1 MKPISQIEES
11 ELTNM
16 KRMFLGKSELMVPNI
31 ALGCMSM
38 GKLSP
43 EEARKVVNNALDLE
57 IDFFDLA
64 DIYGGGK
71 AEEVLGKVIEMD
83 PSIREKMLIQSK
95 VGIRKD
101 SYDFTK
107 EHLLTSVDGI
117 LKRLQTDYLDVL
129 LLHRPDALAE
139 PGVVA
144 EVFDELEKSGKVR
157 NFGVSNHNPYQ
168 IELLKNY
175 VKQPLVANQM
185 QFSVMHTGMVD
196 VGINVNTKFDSGI
209 NRDGG
214 VLDYCRLEDIT
225 LQAWSPIKSG
235 GDIFVD
241 NKDYPEVNAK
251 LKEIGE
257 RYGLSNSATAIA
269 WILRHPANIQAIVGT
284 MTPERLTDYAKA
296 SEIRITHEEW
306 YEIYQAA
313 GNKLP

>member
-1 MKPISQIEES
+1 
-11 ELTNM
+11 M
-16 KRMFLGKSELMVPNI
+16 KRLFLGKSELLVPNI
-31 ALGCMSM
+31 GLGCMSM

-43 EEARKVVNNALDLE
+43 EEASKVVNNALDLE

-71 AEEVLGKVIEMD
+71 AEETLGKVIEMD
-83 PSIREKMLIQSK
+83 PSIRERMLIQSK
-95 VGIRKD
+95 AGIRKG
-101 SYDFTK
+101 SYDFSK
-107 EHLLTSVDGI
+107 EHLLTSVDEI

-129 LLHRPDALAE
+129 LLHRPDALVE
-139 PGVVA
+139 PEIVA

-157 NFGVSNHNPYQ
+157 NFGVSNHNPNQ
-168 IELLKNY
+168 IELLKRY
-175 VKQPLVANQM
+175 VKQPLIVNQM

-196 VGINVNTKFDSGI
+196 AGINVNTKFDSGI
-209 NRDGG
+209 NRDGEI
-214 VLDYCRLEDIT
+214 LDYSRLEDIT

-241 NKDYPEVNAK
+241 NENYPEVNAK

-257 RYGLSNSATAIA
+257 RYGLSNSAVAIA
-269 WILRHPANIQAIVGT
+269 WILRHPANMQAIVGT

-296 SEIRITHEEW
+296 SEVRMTHDEW
-306 YEIYQAA
+306 YEIYRAA

>member
-1 MKPISQIEES
+1 
-11 ELTNM
+11 M
-16 KRMFLGKSELMVPNI
+16 KRLFLGKSELLVPNI
-31 ALGCMSM
+31 GLGCMSM

-43 EEARKVVNNALDLE
+43 EEASKVINNALDLE

-71 AEEVLGKVIEMD
+71 AEETFGKVIEID
-83 PSIREKMLIQSK
+83 PSIRERMLIQSK
-95 VGIRKD
+95 AGIRKG
-101 SYDFTK
+101 SYDFSK

-129 LLHRPDALAE
+129 LLHRPDALVE
-139 PGVVA
+139 PEIVA

-157 NFGVSNHNPYQ
+157 NFGVSNHNPNQ
-168 IELLKNY
+168 IELLKRY
-175 VKQPLVANQM
+175 VKQPLIVNQM

-196 VGINVNTKFDSGI
+196 AGINVNTKFDSGI
-209 NRDGG
+209 NRDGEI
-214 VLDYCRLEDIT
+214 LDYSRLEDIT

-241 NKDYPEVNAK
+241 NENYPEVNAK

-257 RYGLSNSATAIA
+257 RYGLSNSAVAIA

-296 SEIRITHEEW
+296 SEVRITHDEW
-306 YEIYQAA
+306 YEIYRAA

>member
-1 MKPISQIEES
+1 
-11 ELTNM
+11 M
-16 KRMFLGKSELMVPNI
+16 KRLFLGKSELLVPNI
-31 ALGCMSM
+31 GLGCMSM

-43 EEARKVVNNALDLE
+43 EEASKVINNALDLE

-71 AEEVLGKVIEMD
+71 AEETFGKVIEID
-83 PSIREKMLIQSK
+83 PSIRERMLIQSK
-95 VGIRKD
+95 AGIRKG
-101 SYDFTK
+101 SYDFSK

-129 LLHRPDALAE
+129 LLHRPDALVE
-139 PGVVA
+139 PEVVA

-157 NFGVSNHNPYQ
+157 NFGVSNHNPNQ
-168 IELLKNY
+168 IELLKRY
-175 VKQPLVANQM
+175 VKQPLIVNQM

-196 VGINVNTKFDSGI
+196 AGINVNTKFDSGI
-209 NRDGG
+209 NRDGEI
-214 VLDYCRLEDIT
+214 LDYSRLEDIT

-241 NKDYPEVNAK
+241 NENYPEVNAK

-257 RYGLSNSATAIA
+257 RYGLSNSAVAIA

-296 SEIRITHEEW
+296 SEVRITHDEW
-306 YEIYQAA
+306 YEIYRAA

>member
-1 MKPISQIEES
+1 
-11 ELTNM
+11 M
-16 KRMFLGKSELMVPNI
+16 KRLFLGKSELLVPNI
-31 ALGCMSM
+31 GLGCMSM

-43 EEARKVVNNALDLE
+43 EEASKVINNALDLE

-71 AEEVLGKVIEMD
+71 AEETFGKVIEMD
-83 PSIREKMLIQSK
+83 PSIRERMLIQSK
-95 VGIRKD
+95 AGIRKG
-101 SYDFTK
+101 SYDFSK

-129 LLHRPDALAE
+129 LLHRPDALVE
-139 PGVVA
+139 PEVVA

-157 NFGVSNHNPYQ
+157 NFGVSNHNPNQ
-168 IELLKNY
+168 IELLKRY
-175 VKQPLVANQM
+175 VKQPLIVNQM

-196 VGINVNTKFDSGI
+196 AGINVNTKSDSGI
-209 NRDGG
+209 NRDGEI
-214 VLDYCRLEDIT
+214 LDYSRLEDIT

-241 NKDYPEVNAK
+241 NENYPEVNAK

-257 RYGLSNSATAIA
+257 RYGLSNSAVAIA

-296 SEIRITHEEW
+296 SEVRITHDEW
-306 YEIYQAA
+306 YEIYRAA

>member
-1 MKPISQIEES
+1 
-11 ELTNM
+11 M
-16 KRMFLGKSELMVPNI
+16 KRLFLGKSELLVPNI
-31 ALGCMSM
+31 GLGCMSM

-43 EEARKVVNNALDLE
+43 EEASKVINNALDLE

-71 AEEVLGKVIEMD
+71 AEETFGKVIEMD
-83 PSIREKMLIQSK
+83 PSIRERMLIQSK
-95 VGIRKD
+95 AGIRKG
-101 SYDFTK
+101 SYDFSK

-129 LLHRPDALAE
+129 LLHRPDALVE
-139 PGVVA
+139 PEIVA

-157 NFGVSNHNPYQ
+157 NFGVSNHNPNQ
-168 IELLKNY
+168 IELLKRY
-175 VKQPLVANQM
+175 VKQPLIVNQM

-196 VGINVNTKFDSGI
+196 AGINVNTKSDSGI
-209 NRDGG
+209 NRDGEI
-214 VLDYCRLEDIT
+214 LDYSRLEDIT

-241 NKDYPEVNAK
+241 NENYPEVNAK

-257 RYGLSNSATAIA
+257 RYGLSNSAVAIA

-296 SEIRITHEEW
+296 SEVRITHDEW
-306 YEIYQAA
+306 YEIYRAA

>member
-1 MKPISQIEES
+1 
-11 ELTNM
+11 M
-16 KRMFLGKSELMVPNI
+16 KRLFLGKSELLVPNI
-31 ALGCMSM
+31 GLGCMSI

-43 EEARKVVNNALDLE
+43 EEASKVINNALDLE

-71 AEEVLGKVIEMD
+71 AEETFGKVIEMD
-83 PSIREKMLIQSK
+83 PSIRERMLIQSK
-95 VGIRKD
+95 AGIRKG
-101 SYDFTK
+101 SYDFSK

-129 LLHRPDALAE
+129 LLHRPDALVE
-139 PGVVA
+139 PEIVA

-157 NFGVSNHNPYQ
+157 NFGVSNHNPNQ
-168 IELLKNY
+168 IELLKRY
-175 VKQPLVANQM
+175 VKQPLIVNQM

-196 VGINVNTKFDSGI
+196 AGINVNTKFDGGI
-209 NRDGG
+209 NRDGEI
-214 VLDYCRLEDIT
+214 LDYSRLEDIT

-241 NKDYPEVNAK
+241 NENYPEVNAK

-257 RYGLSNSATAIA
+257 RYGLSNSAVAIA

-296 SEIRITHEEW
+296 SEVRITHDEW
-306 YEIYQAA
+306 YEIYRAA

>member
-1 MKPISQIEES
+1 
-11 ELTNM
+11 M

-43 EEARKVVNNALDLE
+43 DEASKVINNALDLE

-71 AEEVLGKVIEMD
+71 AEEIFGKVIEMD

-95 VGIRKD
+95 VGIRKG
-101 SYDFTK
+101 SYDFSK
-107 EHLLTSVDGI
+107 EHLIESVDGV

-129 LLHRPDALAE
+129 LLHRPDTLVE
-139 PGVVA
+139 PEIVA

-157 NFGVSNHNPYQ
+157 NFGVSNHNSYQ

-175 VKQPLVANQM
+175 VQQPLVANQL

-196 VGINVNTKFDSGI
+196 AGINVNTKFDSGI

-214 VLDYCRLEDIT
+214 VLDYSRLEAMTI
-225 LQAWSPIKSG
+225 QAWSPIKSG

-241 NKDYPEVNAK
+241 NKNYPEVNVK

-269 WILRHPANIQAIVGT
+269 WILRHPANMQAVVGT
-284 MTPERLTDYAKA
+284 MTLDRLTDYSKA
-296 SEIRITHEEW
+296 SEVRLTHDEW
-306 YEIYQAA
+306 YEIYRAA
-313 GNKLP
+313 GNELP

>member
-1 MKPISQIEES
+1 
-11 ELTNM
+11 M
-16 KRMFLGKSELMVPNI
+16 KRLFLGKSELLVPNI
-31 ALGCMSM
+31 GLGCMSM

-43 EEARKVVNNALDLE
+43 EEASKVINNALDLE

-71 AEEVLGKVIEMD
+71 AEETFGKVIEMD
-83 PSIREKMLIQSK
+83 PSIRERMLIQSK
-95 VGIRKD
+95 AGIRKG
-101 SYDFTK
+101 SYDFSK

-129 LLHRPDALAE
+129 LLHRPDALVE
-139 PGVVA
+139 PEVVA

-157 NFGVSNHNPYQ
+157 NFGVSNHNPNQ
-168 IELLKNY
+168 IELLKRY
-175 VKQPLVANQM
+175 VKQPLIVNQM

-196 VGINVNTKFDSGI
+196 AGINVNTKFDSGI
-209 NRDGG
+209 NRDGEI
-214 VLDYCRLEDIT
+214 LDYSRLEDIT

-241 NKDYPEVNAK
+241 NENYPEVNAK

-257 RYGLSNSATAIA
+257 RYGLSNSAVAIA

-296 SEIRITHEEW
+296 SEVRITHDEW
-306 YEIYQAA
+306 YEIYRAA

>member
-1 MKPISQIEES
+1 MD
-11 ELTNM
+11 M

-43 EEARKVVNNALDLE
+43 DKASKVINNALDLE

-71 AEEVLGKVIEMD
+71 AEEIFGKVIEMD

-95 VGIRKD
+95 VGIRKG
-101 SYDFTK
+101 SYDFSK
-107 EHLLTSVDGI
+107 EHLIESVDGV

-129 LLHRPDALAE
+129 LLHRPDALVE
-139 PGVVA
+139 PEIVA

-175 VKQPLVANQM
+175 VQQPLVANQL

-196 VGINVNTKFDSGI
+196 AGINVNTKFDSGI

-214 VLDYCRLEDIT
+214 VLDYSRLEAMTI
-225 LQAWSPIKSG
+225 QAWSPIKSG

-241 NKDYPEVNAK
+241 NKNYPEVNAK

-269 WILRHPANIQAIVGT
+269 WILRHPANMQAVVGT
-284 MTPERLTDYAKA
+284 MTPDRLTDYSKA
-296 SEIRITHEEW
+296 SEVRMTHDEW
-306 YEIYQAA
+306 YEIYRAA

>member
-1 MKPISQIEES
+1 
-11 ELTNM
+11 M
-16 KRMFLGKSELMVPNI
+16 KRLFLGKSELLVPNI
-31 ALGCMSM
+31 GLGCMSM

-43 EEARKVVNNALDLE
+43 EEASKVINNALDLE

-71 AEEVLGKVIEMD
+71 AEETFGKVIEMD
-83 PSIREKMLIQSK
+83 PSIRERMRIQSK
-95 VGIRKD
+95 AGSRKG
-101 SYDFTK
+101 SYDFSK

-129 LLHRPDALAE
+129 LLHRPDALVE
-139 PGVVA
+139 PEVVA

-157 NFGVSNHNPYQ
+157 NIGVSNHNPNQ
-168 IELLKNY
+168 IELLKRY
-175 VKQPLVANQM
+175 VKQPLIVNQM

-196 VGINVNTKFDSGI
+196 AGINVNTKSDSGI
-209 NRDGG
+209 NRDGEI
-214 VLDYCRLEDIT
+214 LDYSRLEDIT

-241 NKDYPEVNAK
+241 NENYPEVNAK

-257 RYGLSNSATAIA
+257 RYGLSNSAVAIA

-284 MTPERLTDYAKA
+284 MPPERLTDYAKA
-296 SEIRITHEEW
+296 SEVRITHDEW
-306 YEIYQAA
+306 YEIYRAA

>member
-1 MKPISQIEES
+1 
-11 ELTNM
+11 M
-16 KRMFLGKSELMVPNI
+16 KRLFLGKSELLVPNI
-31 ALGCMSM
+31 GLGCMSM

-43 EEARKVVNNALDLE
+43 EEASKVINNALDLE

-71 AEEVLGKVIEMD
+71 AEETFGKVIEMD
-83 PSIREKMLIQSK
+83 PSIRERMLIQSK
-95 VGIRKD
+95 AGIRKG
-101 SYDFTK
+101 SYDFSK

-129 LLHRPDALAE
+129 LLHRPDALVE
-139 PGVVA
+139 PEIVA

-157 NFGVSNHNPYQ
+157 NFGVSNHNPNQ
-168 IELLKNY
+168 IELLKRY
-175 VKQPLVANQM
+175 VKQPLIVNQM

-196 VGINVNTKFDSGI
+196 AGINVNTKSDSGI
-209 NRDGG
+209 NRDGEI
-214 VLDYCRLEDIT
+214 LDYSRLEDIT

-241 NKDYPEVNAK
+241 NENYPEVNAK

-257 RYGLSNSATAIA
+257 RYGLSNSAVAIA
-269 WILRHPANIQAIVGT
+269 WILRHPANMQAIVGT

-296 SEIRITHEEW
+296 SEVRITHDEW
-306 YEIYQAA
+306 YEIYRAA

>member
-196 VGINVNTKFDSGI
+196 AGINVNTKFDSGI

>member
-1 MKPISQIEES
+1 
-11 ELTNM
+11 M
-16 KRMFLGKSELMVPNI
+16 KRLFLGKSELLVPNI
-31 ALGCMSM
+31 GLGCMSM

-43 EEARKVVNNALDLE
+43 EEASKVINNALDLE

-71 AEEVLGKVIEMD
+71 AEETFGKVIEMD
-83 PSIREKMLIQSK
+83 PSIRERMLIQSK
-95 VGIRKD
+95 AGIRKG
-101 SYDFTK
+101 SYDFSK
-107 EHLLTSVDGI
+107 EHLLKSVDDI

-129 LLHRPDALAE
+129 LLHRPDALVE
-139 PGVVA
+139 PEIVA

-157 NFGVSNHNPYQ
+157 NFGVSNHNPNQ
-168 IELLKNY
+168 IELLKRY
-175 VKQPLVANQM
+175 VKQPLIVNQM

-196 VGINVNTKFDSGI
+196 AGINVNTKFDSGI
-209 NRDGG
+209 NRDGEI
-214 VLDYCRLEDIT
+214 LDYSRLEDIT

-241 NKDYPEVNAK
+241 NENYPEVNAK

-257 RYGLSNSATAIA
+257 RYGLSNSAVAIA

-296 SEIRITHEEW
+296 SEVRITHDEW
-306 YEIYQAA
+306 YEIYRAA

>member
-1 MKPISQIEES
+1 
-11 ELTNM
+11 M

-43 EEARKVVNNALDLE
+43 DKASKVINNALDLE

-71 AEEVLGKVIEMD
+71 AEEIFGKVIEMD

-95 VGIRKD
+95 VGIRKG
-101 SYDFTK
+101 SYDFSK
-107 EHLLTSVDGI
+107 EHLIESVDGV

-129 LLHRPDALAE
+129 LLHRPDALVE
-139 PGVVA
+139 PEIVA

-175 VKQPLVANQM
+175 VQQPLVANQL

-196 VGINVNTKFDSGI
+196 AGINVNTKFDSGI

-214 VLDYCRLEDIT
+214 VLDYSRLEAMTI
-225 LQAWSPIKSG
+225 QAWSPIKSG

-241 NKDYPEVNAK
+241 NKNYPEVNAK

-269 WILRHPANIQAIVGT
+269 WILRHPANMQAVVGT
-284 MTPERLTDYAKA
+284 MTPDRLTDYSKA
-296 SEIRITHEEW
+296 SEVRMTHDEW
-306 YEIYQAA
+306 YEIYRAA

>member
-1 MKPISQIEES
+1 
-11 ELTNM
+11 M
-16 KRMFLGKSELMVPNI
+16 KRLFLGKSELLVPNI
-31 ALGCMSM
+31 GLGCMSM

-43 EEARKVVNNALDLE
+43 EEASKVVNNALDLE

-71 AEEVLGKVIEMD
+71 AEETLGKVIEMD
-83 PSIREKMLIQSK
+83 PSIRERMLIQSK
-95 VGIRKD
+95 AGIRKG
-101 SYDFTK
+101 SYDFSK
-107 EHLLTSVDGI
+107 EHLLTSVDEI

-129 LLHRPDALAE
+129 LLHRPDALVE
-139 PGVVA
+139 PEIVA

-157 NFGVSNHNPYQ
+157 NFGVSNHNPNQ
-168 IELLKNY
+168 IELLKRY
-175 VKQPLVANQM
+175 VKQPLIVNQM

-196 VGINVNTKFDSGI
+196 AGINVNTKFDSGI
-209 NRDGG
+209 NRDGEI
-214 VLDYCRLEDIT
+214 LDYSRLEDIT

-241 NKDYPEVNAK
+241 NENYPEVNAK

-257 RYGLSNSATAIA
+257 RYGLSNSAVAIA
-269 WILRHPANIQAIVGT
+269 WILRHPANMQAIVGT

-296 SEIRITHEEW
+296 SEVRITHDEW
-306 YEIYQAA
+306 YEIYRAA

>member
-1 MKPISQIEES
+1 
-11 ELTNM
+11 M
-16 KRMFLGKSELMVPNI
+16 KRLFLGKSELLVPNI
-31 ALGCMSM
+31 GLGCMSM

-43 EEARKVVNNALDLE
+43 EEASKVINNALDLE

-71 AEEVLGKVIEMD
+71 AEETFGKVIEMN
-83 PSIREKMLIQSK
+83 PSIRERMLIQSK
-95 VGIRKD
+95 AGIRKG
-101 SYDFTK
+101 SYDFSK

-129 LLHRPDALAE
+129 LLHRPDALVE
-139 PGVVA
+139 PEIVA

-157 NFGVSNHNPYQ
+157 NFGVSNHNPNQ
-168 IELLKNY
+168 IELLKRY
-175 VKQPLVANQM
+175 VKQPLIVNQM

-196 VGINVNTKFDSGI
+196 AGINVNTKFDSGI
-209 NRDGG
+209 NRDGEI
-214 VLDYCRLEDIT
+214 LDYSRLEDIT

-241 NKDYPEVNAK
+241 NENYPEVNDK

-257 RYGLSNSATAIA
+257 RYGLSNSAVAIA
-269 WILRHPANIQAIVGT
+269 WILRHPANMQAIVGT

-296 SEIRITHEEW
+296 SEVRITHDEW
-306 YEIYQAA
+306 YEIYRAA

>member
-1 MKPISQIEES
+1 
-11 ELTNM
+11 M
-16 KRMFLGKSELMVPNI
+16 KRLFLGKSELLVPNI
-31 ALGCMSM
+31 GLGCMSM

-43 EEARKVVNNALDLE
+43 EEASKVINNALDLE

-71 AEEVLGKVIEMD
+71 AEETFGKVIEMD
-83 PSIREKMLIQSK
+83 PSIRERMLIQSK
-95 VGIRKD
+95 AGIRKG
-101 SYDFTK
+101 SYDFSK

-129 LLHRPDALAE
+129 LLHRPDALVE
-139 PGVVA
+139 PEVVA

-157 NFGVSNHNPYQ
+157 NFGVSNHNPNQ
-168 IELLKNY
+168 IELLKRY
-175 VKQPLVANQM
+175 VKQPLIVNQM

-196 VGINVNTKFDSGI
+196 AGINVNTKFDGGI
-209 NRDGG
+209 NRDGEI
-214 VLDYCRLEDIT
+214 LDYSRLEDIT

-241 NKDYPEVNAK
+241 NENYPEVNAK

-257 RYGLSNSATAIA
+257 RYGLSNSAVAIA

-296 SEIRITHEEW
+296 SEVRITHDEW
-306 YEIYQAA
+306 YEIYRAA

>member
-1 MKPISQIEES
+1 
-11 ELTNM
+11 M
-16 KRMFLGKSELMVPNI
+16 KRLFLGKSELLVPNI
-31 ALGCMSM
+31 GLGCMSM

-43 EEARKVVNNALDLE
+43 EEASKVINNALDLE

-71 AEEVLGKVIEMD
+71 AEETFGKVIEMN
-83 PSIREKMLIQSK
+83 PSIRERMLIQSK
-95 VGIRKD
+95 AGIRKG
-101 SYDFTK
+101 SYDFSK

-129 LLHRPDALAE
+129 LLHRPDALVE
-139 PGVVA
+139 PEIVA

-157 NFGVSNHNPYQ
+157 NFGVSNHNPNQ
-168 IELLKNY
+168 IELLKRY
-175 VKQPLVANQM
+175 VKQPLIVNQM

-196 VGINVNTKFDSGI
+196 AGINVNTKSDSGI
-209 NRDGG
+209 NRDGEI
-214 VLDYCRLEDIT
+214 LDYSRLEDIT

-241 NKDYPEVNAK
+241 NENYPEVNDK

-257 RYGLSNSATAIA
+257 RYGLSNSAVAIA
-269 WILRHPANIQAIVGT
+269 WILRHPANMQAIVGT

-296 SEIRITHEEW
+296 SEVRITHDEW
-306 YEIYQAA
+306 YEIYRAA

>member
-1 MKPISQIEES
+1 
-11 ELTNM
+11 M
-16 KRMFLGKSELMVPNI
+16 KRLFLGKSELLVPNI
-31 ALGCMSM
+31 GLGCMSM

-43 EEARKVVNNALDLE
+43 EEASKVINNALDLE

-71 AEEVLGKVIEMD
+71 AEETFGKVIEID
-83 PSIREKMLIQSK
+83 PSIRERMLIQSK
-95 VGIRKD
+95 AGIRKG
-101 SYDFTK
+101 SYDFSK

-129 LLHRPDALAE
+129 LLHRPDALVE
-139 PGVVA
+139 PEIVA

-157 NFGVSNHNPYQ
+157 NFGVSNHNPNQ
-168 IELLKNY
+168 IELLKRY
-175 VKQPLVANQM
+175 VKQPLIVNQM

-196 VGINVNTKFDSGI
+196 AGINVNTKFDGGI
-209 NRDGG
+209 NRDGEI
-214 VLDYCRLEDIT
+214 LDYSRLEDIT

-241 NKDYPEVNAK
+241 NENYPEVNAK

-257 RYGLSNSATAIA
+257 RYGLSNSAVAIA

-296 SEIRITHEEW
+296 SEVRITHDEW
-306 YEIYQAA
+306 YEIYRAA

>member
-1 MKPISQIEES
+1 MEES
-11 ELTNM
+11 ELISM
-16 KRMFLGKSELMVPNI
+16 KRLFLGKSELLVPNI
-31 ALGCMSM
+31 GLGCMSM

-43 EEARKVVNNALDLE
+43 EEASKVINNALDLE

-71 AEEVLGKVIEMD
+71 AEETFGKVIEID
-83 PSIREKMLIQSK
+83 PSIRERMLIQSK
-95 VGIRKD
+95 AGIRKG
-101 SYDFTK
+101 SYDFSK

-129 LLHRPDALAE
+129 LLHRPDALVE
-139 PGVVA
+139 PEIVA

-157 NFGVSNHNPYQ
+157 NFGVSNHNPNQ
-168 IELLKNY
+168 IELLKRY
-175 VKQPLVANQM
+175 VKQPLIVNQM

-196 VGINVNTKFDSGI
+196 AGINVNTKSDSGI
-209 NRDGG
+209 NRDGEI
-214 VLDYCRLEDIT
+214 LDYSRLEDIT

-241 NKDYPEVNAK
+241 NENYPEVNAK

-257 RYGLSNSATAIA
+257 RYGLSNSAVAIA

-296 SEIRITHEEW
+296 SEVRITHDEW
-306 YEIYQAA
+306 YEIYRAA

>member
-1 MKPISQIEES
+1 M
-11 ELTNM
+11 NM

-43 EEARKVVNNALDLE
+43 EEADKVVRNALDLE
-57 IDFFDLA
+57 VDFFDLA

-71 AEEVLGKVIEMD
+71 AEETLGKVIEMD
-83 PSIREKMLIQSK
+83 PSLRERMLIQSK
-95 VGIRKD
+95 VGIRKG
-101 SYDFTK
+101 SYDFSK
-107 EHLLTSVDGI
+107 EHLVTSVDGI
-117 LKRLQTDYLDVL
+117 LKRLNTDYLDAL
-129 LLHRPDALAE
+129 LLHRPDALVE
-139 PGVVA
+139 PEIVA
-144 EVFDELEKSGKVR
+144 EVFEELEKSGKVR

-168 IELLKNY
+168 IELLKKY

-185 QFSVMHTGMVD
+185 QFSAMHTGMVD
-196 VGINVNTKFDSGI
+196 AGINVNTEFDNGI

-214 VLDYCRLEDIT
+214 ILDYSRLEDMT
-225 LQAWSPIKSG
+225 LQAWSPIKSS

-241 NKDYPEVNAK
+241 NENFPEINAK
-251 LKEIGE
+251 LKEVGE

-269 WILRHPANIQAIVGT
+269 WILRHPAHIQAIVGT

-296 SEIRITHEEW
+296 SEVRITHEEW
-306 YEIYQAA
+306 YDIYRAA

>member
-1 MKPISQIEES
+1 MEES
-11 ELTNM
+11 ELISM
-16 KRMFLGKSELMVPNI
+16 KRLFLGKSELLVPNI
-31 ALGCMSM
+31 GLGCMSM

-43 EEARKVVNNALDLE
+43 EEASKVINNALDLE

-71 AEEVLGKVIEMD
+71 AEETFGKVIEMD
-83 PSIREKMLIQSK
+83 PSIRERMLIQSK
-95 VGIRKD
+95 AGIRKG
-101 SYDFTK
+101 SYDFSK

-129 LLHRPDALAE
+129 LLHRPDALVE
-139 PGVVA
+139 PEVVA

-157 NFGVSNHNPYQ
+157 NFGVSNHNPNQ
-168 IELLKNY
+168 IELLKRY
-175 VKQPLVANQM
+175 VKQPLIVNQM

-196 VGINVNTKFDSGI
+196 AGINVNTKSDSGI
-209 NRDGG
+209 NRDGEI
-214 VLDYCRLEDIT
+214 LDYSRLEDIT

-241 NKDYPEVNAK
+241 NENYPEVNAK

-257 RYGLSNSATAIA
+257 RYGLSNSAVAIA

-296 SEIRITHEEW
+296 SEVRITHDEW
-306 YEIYQAA
+306 YEIYRAA

>member
-1 MKPISQIEES
+1 
-11 ELTNM
+11 M
-16 KRMFLGKSELMVPNI
+16 KRLFLGKSELLVPNI
-31 ALGCMSM
+31 GLGCMSM

-43 EEARKVVNNALDLE
+43 EEASKVVNNALDLE

-71 AEEVLGKVIEMD
+71 AEETLGKVIEMD
-83 PSIREKMLIQSK
+83 PSIRERMLIQSK
-95 VGIRKD
+95 AGIRKG
-101 SYDFTK
+101 SYDFSK
-107 EHLLTSVDGI
+107 EHLLTSVDEI

-129 LLHRPDALAE
+129 LLHRPDALVE
-139 PGVVA
+139 PEIVA

-157 NFGVSNHNPYQ
+157 NFGVSNHNPNQ
-168 IELLKNY
+168 IELLKRY
-175 VKQPLVANQM
+175 VKQPLIVNQM

-196 VGINVNTKFDSGI
+196 AGINVNTKFDSGI
-209 NRDGG
+209 NRDGEI
-214 VLDYCRLEDIT
+214 LNYSRLEDIT

-241 NKDYPEVNAK
+241 NENYPEVNAK

-257 RYGLSNSATAIA
+257 RYGLSNSAVAIA
-269 WILRHPANIQAIVGT
+269 WILRHPANMQAIVGT

-296 SEIRITHEEW
+296 SEVRMTHDEW
-306 YEIYQAA
+306 YEIYRAA

>member
-1 MKPISQIEES
+1 
-11 ELTNM
+11 
-16 KRMFLGKSELMVPNI
+16 
-31 ALGCMSM
+31 MSM

-43 EEARKVVNNALDLE
+43 EEASKVINNALDLE

-71 AEEVLGKVIEMD
+71 AEETFGKVIEMD
-83 PSIREKMLIQSK
+83 PSIRERMLIQSK
-95 VGIRKD
+95 AGIRKG
-101 SYDFTK
+101 SYDFSK

-129 LLHRPDALAE
+129 LLHRPDALVE
-139 PGVVA
+139 PEIVA

-157 NFGVSNHNPYQ
+157 NFGVSNHNPNQ
-168 IELLKNY
+168 IELLKRY
-175 VKQPLVANQM
+175 VKQPLIVNQM

-196 VGINVNTKFDSGI
+196 AGINVNTKFDGGI
-209 NRDGG
+209 NRDGEI
-214 VLDYCRLEDIT
+214 LDYSRLEDIT

-241 NKDYPEVNAK
+241 NENYPEVNAK

-257 RYGLSNSATAIA
+257 RYGLSNSAVAIA

-296 SEIRITHEEW
+296 SEVRITHDEW
-306 YEIYQAA
+306 YEIYRAA

>member
-1 MKPISQIEES
+1 
-11 ELTNM
+11 M
-16 KRMFLGKSELMVPNI
+16 KRLFLGKSELLVPNI
-31 ALGCMSM
+31 GLGCMSM

-43 EEARKVVNNALDLE
+43 EEASKVINNALDLE

-71 AEEVLGKVIEMD
+71 AEETFGKVIEID
-83 PSIREKMLIQSK
+83 PSIRERMLIQSK
-95 VGIRKD
+95 AGIRKG
-101 SYDFTK
+101 SYDFSK

-129 LLHRPDALAE
+129 LLHRPDALVE
-139 PGVVA
+139 PEVVA
-144 EVFDELEKSGKVR
+144 EVFDELERSGKVR
-157 NFGVSNHNPYQ
+157 NFGVSNHNPNQ
-168 IELLKNY
+168 IELLKRY
-175 VKQPLVANQM
+175 VKQPLIVNQM

-196 VGINVNTKFDSGI
+196 AGINVNTKFDSGI
-209 NRDGG
+209 NRDGEI
-214 VLDYCRLEDIT
+214 LDYSRLEDIT

-241 NKDYPEVNAK
+241 NENYPEVNAK

-257 RYGLSNSATAIA
+257 RYGLSNSAVAIA

-296 SEIRITHEEW
+296 SEVRITHDEW
-306 YEIYQAA
+306 YEIYRAA

>member
-1 MKPISQIEES
+1 
-11 ELTNM
+11 M
-16 KRMFLGKSELMVPNI
+16 KRLFLGKSELLVPNI
-31 ALGCMSM
+31 GLGCMSM

-43 EEARKVVNNALDLE
+43 EEASKVINNALDLE

-71 AEEVLGKVIEMD
+71 AEETFGKVIEID
-83 PSIREKMLIQSK
+83 PSIRERMLIQSK
-95 VGIRKD
+95 AGIRKG
-101 SYDFTK
+101 SYDFSK

-129 LLHRPDALAE
+129 LLHRPDALVE
-139 PGVVA
+139 PEVVA

-157 NFGVSNHNPYQ
+157 NFGVSNHNPNQ
-168 IELLKNY
+168 IELLKRY
-175 VKQPLVANQM
+175 VKQPLIVNQM

-196 VGINVNTKFDSGI
+196 AGINVNTKSDSGI
-209 NRDGG
+209 NRDGEI
-214 VLDYCRLEDIT
+214 LDYSRLEDIT

-241 NKDYPEVNAK
+241 NENYPEVNAK

-257 RYGLSNSATAIA
+257 RYGLSNSAVAIA

-296 SEIRITHEEW
+296 SEVRITHDEW
-306 YEIYQAA
+306 YEIYRAA

>member
-1 MKPISQIEES
+1 
-11 ELTNM
+11 M

-43 EEARKVVNNALDLE
+43 DEASKVINNALDLE

-71 AEEVLGKVIEMD
+71 AEEIFGKVIEMD
-83 PSIREKMLIQSK
+83 STIREKMLIQSK
-95 VGIRKD
+95 VGIRKG
-101 SYDFTK
+101 SYDFSK
-107 EHLLTSVDGI
+107 EHLITSVDGI

-129 LLHRPDALAE
+129 LLHRPDALVE
-139 PGVVA
+139 PEIVA

-175 VKQPLVANQM
+175 VQQPLVANQL
-185 QFSVMHTGMVD
+185 QFSVMHTGMID
-196 VGINVNTKFDSGI
+196 AGINVNTKFDSGI

-214 VLDYCRLEDIT
+214 VLDYSRLEAMTI
-225 LQAWSPIKSG
+225 QAWSPIKSG

-241 NKDYPEVNAK
+241 NKNYPEVNAK

-269 WILRHPANIQAIVGT
+269 WILRHPANMQAVVGT
-284 MTPERLTDYAKA
+284 MTPDRLTDYSKA
-296 SEIRITHEEW
+296 SEVRMTHDEW
-306 YEIYQAA
+306 YEIYRVA
-313 GNKLP
+313 GNEMP

>member
-1 MKPISQIEES
+1 
-11 ELTNM
+11 M
-16 KRMFLGKSELMVPNI
+16 KRLFLGKSELLVPNI
-31 ALGCMSM
+31 GLGCMSM

-43 EEARKVVNNALDLE
+43 EEASKVINNALDLE

-71 AEEVLGKVIEMD
+71 AEETFGKVIEMD
-83 PSIREKMLIQSK
+83 PSIRERMLIQSK
-95 VGIRKD
+95 AGIRKG
-101 SYDFTK
+101 SYDFSK
-107 EHLLTSVDGI
+107 EHLLKSVDDI

-129 LLHRPDALAE
+129 LLHRPDALVE
-139 PGVVA
+139 PEIVA

-157 NFGVSNHNPYQ
+157 NFGVSNHNPNQ
-168 IELLKNY
+168 IELLKRY
-175 VKQPLVANQM
+175 VKQPLIVNQM

-196 VGINVNTKFDSGI
+196 AGINVNTKFDSGI
-209 NRDGG
+209 NRDGEI
-214 VLDYCRLEDIT
+214 LDYSRLEDIT

-241 NKDYPEVNAK
+241 NENYPEVNAK

-257 RYGLSNSATAIA
+257 RYGLSNSAVAIA
-269 WILRHPANIQAIVGT
+269 WILRHPANMQAIVGT

-296 SEIRITHEEW
+296 SEVQITHDEW
-306 YEIYQAA
+306 YEIYRAA

>member
-1 MKPISQIEES
+1 MEES
-11 ELTNM
+11 ELISM
-16 KRMFLGKSELMVPNI
+16 KRLFLGKSELLVPNI
-31 ALGCMSM
+31 GLGCMSM

-43 EEARKVVNNALDLE
+43 EEASKVINNALDLE

-71 AEEVLGKVIEMD
+71 AEETFGKVIEMD
-83 PSIREKMLIQSK
+83 PSIRERMLIQSK
-95 VGIRKD
+95 AGIRKG
-101 SYDFTK
+101 SYDFSK

-129 LLHRPDALAE
+129 LLHRPDALVE
-139 PGVVA
+139 PEVVA

-157 NFGVSNHNPYQ
+157 NFGVSNHNPNQ
-168 IELLKNY
+168 IELLKRY
-175 VKQPLVANQM
+175 VKQPLIVNQM

-196 VGINVNTKFDSGI
+196 AGINVNTKFDGGI
-209 NRDGG
+209 NRDGEI
-214 VLDYCRLEDIT
+214 LDYSRLEDIT

-241 NKDYPEVNAK
+241 NENYPEVNAK

-257 RYGLSNSATAIA
+257 RYGLSNSAVAIA

-296 SEIRITHEEW
+296 SEVRITHDEW
-306 YEIYQAA
+306 YEIYRAA

>member
-1 MKPISQIEES
+1 
-11 ELTNM
+11 M
-16 KRMFLGKSELMVPNI
+16 KRLFLGKSELLVPNI
-31 ALGCMSM
+31 GLGCMSM

-43 EEARKVVNNALDLE
+43 EEASKVINNALDLE

-71 AEEVLGKVIEMD
+71 AEETFGKVIEMD
-83 PSIREKMLIQSK
+83 PSIRERMLIQSK
-95 VGIRKD
+95 AGIRKG
-101 SYDFTK
+101 SYDFSK

-129 LLHRPDALAE
+129 LLHRPDALVE
-139 PGVVA
+139 PEIVA

-157 NFGVSNHNPYQ
+157 NFGVSNHNPNQ
-168 IELLKNY
+168 IELLKRY
-175 VKQPLVANQM
+175 VKQPLIVNQM

-196 VGINVNTKFDSGI
+196 AGINVNTKFDSGI
-209 NRDGG
+209 NRDGEI
-214 VLDYCRLEDIT
+214 LDYSRLEDIT

-241 NKDYPEVNAK
+241 NENYPEVNAK

-257 RYGLSNSATAIA
+257 RYGLSNSAVAIA

-296 SEIRITHEEW
+296 SEVRITHDEW
-306 YEIYQAA
+306 YEIYRAA

>member
-1 MKPISQIEES
+1 
-11 ELTNM
+11 
-16 KRMFLGKSELMVPNI
+16 
-31 ALGCMSM
+31 M

-43 EEARKVVNNALDLE
+43 EEASKVINNALDLE

-71 AEEVLGKVIEMD
+71 AEETFGKVIEMD
-83 PSIREKMLIQSK
+83 PSIRERMLIQSK
-95 VGIRKD
+95 AGIRKG
-101 SYDFTK
+101 SYDFSK
-107 EHLLTSVDGI
+107 EHLLKSVDDI

-129 LLHRPDALAE
+129 LLHRPDALVE
-139 PGVVA
+139 PEIVA

-157 NFGVSNHNPYQ
+157 NFGVSNHNPNQ
-168 IELLKNY
+168 IELLKRY
-175 VKQPLVANQM
+175 VKQPLIVNQM

-196 VGINVNTKFDSGI
+196 AGINVNTKFDSGI
-209 NRDGG
+209 NRDGEI
-214 VLDYCRLEDIT
+214 LDYSRLEDIT

-241 NKDYPEVNAK
+241 NENYPEVNAK
-251 LKEIGE
+251 LKEIGG
-257 RYGLSNSATAIA
+257 RYGLSNSAVAIA

-296 SEIRITHEEW
+296 SEVRITHDEW
-306 YEIYQAA
+306 YEIYRAA

>member
-1 MKPISQIEES
+1 
-11 ELTNM
+11 M
-16 KRMFLGKSELMVPNI
+16 KRLFLGKSELLVPNI
-31 ALGCMSM
+31 GLGCMSM

-43 EEARKVVNNALDLE
+43 EEASKVINNALDLE

-71 AEEVLGKVIEMD
+71 AEETFGKVIEMD
-83 PSIREKMLIQSK
+83 PSIRERMLIQSK
-95 VGIRKD
+95 AGIRKG
-101 SYDFTK
+101 SYDFSK

-129 LLHRPDALAE
+129 LLHRPDALVE
-139 PGVVA
+139 PEIVA

-157 NFGVSNHNPYQ
+157 NFGVSNHNPNQ
-168 IELLKNY
+168 IELLKRY
-175 VKQPLVANQM
+175 VKQPLIVNQM

-196 VGINVNTKFDSGI
+196 AGINVNTKFDGGI
-209 NRDGG
+209 NRDGEI
-214 VLDYCRLEDIT
+214 LDYSRLEDIT

-241 NKDYPEVNAK
+241 NENYPEVNAK

-257 RYGLSNSATAIA
+257 RYGLSNSAVAIA

-296 SEIRITHEEW
+296 SEVRITHDEW
-306 YEIYQAA
+306 YEIYRAA